1 MKQSQQQRANLYD
14 KIMRQLEQETEI
26 PDRIA
31 ELRNLRV
38 GLSNILSDFP
48 ELHPE
53 DDECTE
59 ILKEVHRRLQ
69 ELTKDPYATGK
80 HGEINNVKST

>member
-31 ELRNLRV
+31 EIRNIRT
-38 GLSNILSDFP
+38 GLSNMLSGFP
-48 ELHPE
+48 ELYPE
-53 DDECTE
+53 DDECAE
-59 ILKEVHRRLQ
+59 ILKEVHHRLQ

-80 HGEINNVKST
+80 HGRIHNVKK